1 LLQVSGKALSDS
13 DSLAAQ
19 VAVDVAADV
28 FVVLSDVD
36 GVFSRPPGSD
46 GAQKID
52 LFHPSTHFTTGFTV
66 VLVLLYVIIALL
78 LHSHRRPR
86 KRKWEWRHGHEG
98 PLKPS
103 PSLLHII
110 FKIVL
115 IVLIF

>member
-36 GVFSRPPGSD
+36 GVFSRPPGSN

-66 VLVLLYVIIALL
+66 VLVLLSALQ
-78 LHSHRRPR
+78 SRCCFTVTV
-86 KRKWEWRHGHEG
+86 G
-98 PLKPS
+98 PESESGSGGMDTKVHLLKPS
-103 PSLLHII
+103 PSL
-110 FKIVL
+110 
-115 IVLIF
+115 